1 VCRAVKAAVARIRRG
16 VTAPAEAIT
25 LVAKSGPGWRIM
37 LKRPI
42 VLVRLVLVALAAI
55 TLLLA
60 MPSPERDEG
69 TAEAAISRGHV
80 YLIRGIGNIFSL
92 GMDSL
97 GAKLGAKGVRQSVT
111 NHLTWSTLANK
122 IIAEYKRNKRL
133 APIILVG
140 HSLGGNAVLLVAAK
154 LGKAGVPVRLL
165 VVFDAT
171 EATPVSANVAEAI
184 NFYYPGGRGDAL
196 KPGPGFK
203 GRIRNDD
210 LSDLPGLKHMNVD
223 ESATLHKRVVAK
235 VLSVLG

>member
-1 VCRAVKAAVARIRRG
+1 
-16 VTAPAEAIT
+16 
-25 LVAKSGPGWRIM
+25 M

-42 VLVRLVLVALAAI
+42 VLRRLAMVPLAAMA
-55 TLLLA
+55 LLLA
-60 MPSPERDEG
+60 MPSPQRDDG
-69 TAEAAISRGHV
+69 TAEAAINRGHV

-92 GMDSL
+92 GMDTLS
-97 GAKLGAKGVRQSVT
+97 AKLRAKGVRTTVS
-111 NHLTWSTLANK
+111 NHLTWSGSADK
-122 IIAEYKRNKRL
+122 IIAEYRRNKRL
-133 APIILVG
+133 APVMLVG
-140 HSLGGNAVLLVAAK
+140 HSLGGNAVLLVASK
-154 LGKAGVPVRLL
+154 LNKAGVPVRLL

-184 NFYYPGGRGDAL
+184 NYYYPGGRGDAL

-210 LSDLPGLKHMNVD
+210 LRDLPALKHMNVD

>member
-1 VCRAVKAAVARIRRG
+1 
-16 VTAPAEAIT
+16 
-25 LVAKSGPGWRIM
+25 
-37 LKRPI
+37 
-42 VLVRLVLVALAAI
+42 VRLVLVPLAAI
-55 TLLLA
+55 ALLLA
-60 MPSPERDEG
+60 IPSSERGEG
-69 TAEAAISRGHV
+69 SAEAAFNRGHV
-80 YLIRGIGNIFSL
+80 YLVRGIGNIFSL
-92 GMDSL
+92 GMDTLSS
-97 GAKLGAKGVRQSVT
+97 KLRAKGVRTTVS
-111 NHLTWSTLANK
+111 NHLTWSTGADK

-133 APIILVG
+133 APIMLVG

-171 EATPVSANVAEAI
+171 EATPVSANVTEAI
-184 NFYYPGGRGDAL
+184 NFYYPNGRGDPL

-210 LSDLPGLKHMNVD
+210 LRDLPGLKHMNVD

>member
-1 VCRAVKAAVARIRRG
+1 M
-16 VTAPAEAIT
+16 P
-25 LVAKSGPGWRIM
+25 
-37 LKRPI
+37 KRPI
-42 VLVRLVLVALAAI
+42 ALRRLVMVPLAAI
-55 TLLLA
+55 ALLLT
-60 MPSPERDEG
+60 MPSPQRDDG
-69 TAEAAISRGHV
+69 TAEAAINRGHV

-97 GAKLGAKGVRQSVT
+97 AAKLRARGVRQSVT
-111 NHLTWSTLANK
+111 NHLTWSTLADR
-122 IIAEYKRNKRL
+122 ISAEYKRNKRL
-133 APIILVG
+133 APVILVG
-140 HSLGGNAVLLVAAK
+140 HSLGGNAVLLVASK

-184 NFYYPGGRGDAL
+184 NYYYPGGRGDAL

-210 LSDLPGLKHMNVD
+210 LRDLPALKHMNID

>member
-1 VCRAVKAAVARIRRG
+1 
-16 VTAPAEAIT
+16 
-25 LVAKSGPGWRIM
+25 M
-37 LKRPI
+37 
-42 VLVRLVLVALAAI
+42 LVALAAAAI
-55 TLLLA
+55 LLA
-60 MPSPERDEG
+60 TPSPDRLG
-69 TAEAAISRGHV
+69 GSAEAAIDRGHV
-80 YLIRGIGNIFSL
+80 YLIRGIGNVFSL

-97 GAKLGAKGVRQSVT
+97 AAKLRAKGVRQSVS
-111 NHLTWSTLANK
+111 NHLTWSSLASK

-133 APIILVG
+133 APVVLVG

-184 NFYYPGGRGDAL
+184 NYYYPGGRGDPL

-210 LSDLPGLKHMNVD
+210 LKDLPGLKHMNVD

-235 VLSVLG
+235 VLGVLG

>member
-1 VCRAVKAAVARIRRG
+1 M
-16 VTAPAEAIT
+16 P
-25 LVAKSGPGWRIM
+25 
-37 LKRPI
+37 KRTI
-42 VLVRLVLVALAAI
+42 VLLRLLIVPLAAI
-55 TLLLA
+55 ALLLA
-60 MPSPERDEG
+60 AQLPQRSDG
-69 TAEAAISRGHV
+69 TAEAAINRGHV

-92 GMDSL
+92 GMDTL
-97 GAKLGAKGVRQSVT
+97 GAKLRAKGVQQSVT
-111 NHLTWSTLANK
+111 NHLTWSTLADR

-133 APIILVG
+133 APVILVG
-140 HSLGGNAVLLVAAK
+140 HSLGGNAVLLVASK

-184 NFYYPGGRGDAL
+184 NYYYPGGRGDAL

-203 GRIRNDD
+203 GRIKNDD
-210 LSDLPGLKHMNVD
+210 LRDLPALKHMNVD